1 MRRQNYTVE
10 TCPPPDTARTL
21 PLIACRIALKYP
33 NRIPTYQEL
42 MRDTGMSRA
51 NAFRWV
57 AAFKV
62 ARGEC

>member
-1 MRRQNYTVE
+1 MRRENYTVE
-10 TCPPPDTARTL
+10 TCPPPDVARTL

-33 NRIPTYQEL
+33 HRIPTYKEL

-62 ARGEC
+62 ARGEV